1 MKRRLLISALT
12 LITVNAFAQDAKNHV
27 AFGNQ
32 CMNEGAYKKASEYYQ
47 LALQDDPRNGSIY
60 TMWGFSVH
68 KQKQFKLADSI
79 YTIALGLDS
88 SLSKTFWYKALNHI
102 TLRQDSIAIIWFKR
116 FLNKEKN
123 TGNSLLMAY
132 KSIGQCYERQLYN
145 KGLMAWQIDDM
156 LFHYQQIEGIDP
168 NAPEVPMIRAFVEK
182 VQNQRPIDQVG
193 KWKMEAN

>member
-1 MKRRLLISALT
+1 MRRLVLFSLLVFIKA
-12 LITVNAFAQDAKNHV
+12 NGFAQEAKNHV
-27 AFGNQ
+27 ASGNQ
-32 CMNEGAYKKASEYYQ
+32 CMNEGAYKKASEFYQ
-47 LALQDDPRNGSIY
+47 LAIQEDPNNGSIY
-60 TMWGFSVH
+60 TMLGFSIH

-79 YTIALGLDS
+79 FNIALGLDS
-88 SLSKTFWYKALNHI
+88 GLSKTYWYKALNHI
-102 TLRQDSIAIIWFKR
+102 TLRQDSNAIILFKH

-156 LFHYQQIEGIDP
+156 LFHYQQIEAIDP

-182 VQNQRPIDQVG
+182 VQNQRPAEQVG
-193 KWKMEAN
+193 KWKMEVN

>member
-1 MKRRLLISALT
+1 MKLLLLLGTFTFIG
-12 LITVNAFAQDAKNHV
+12 NNGFAQDAKNHV

-32 CMNEGAYKKASEYYQ
+32 CMNEGTYKKASEFYQ
-47 LALQDDPRNGSIY
+47 LAIQDDPRNGSIY

-88 SLSKTFWYKALNHI
+88 SLSKTYWYKALNHI
-102 TLRQDSIAIIWFKR
+102 TLRQDSTAIIYFKH

-132 KSIGQCYERQLYN
+132 KSIGQCYERQLYT
-145 KGLMAWQIDDM
+145 KGLLSWQIDDM
-156 LFHYQQIEGIDP
+156 IFHYQQIEAVDT

-182 VQNQRPIDQVG
+182 VQNQRPIEQVG